1 MSGYPNLEPSTST
14 PRTRAIDR
22 AAITLMQFS
31 QESPQ
36 HTIGSLSKATGIDL
50 ATQRRIIMTLC
61 HNGFLRRSVDRQVF
75 EIGEAVVRI
84 ASAYVR
90 PMGISAIARPMIA
103 ELAKRFGVTT
113 FISRLENQRATC
125 ALRVDG
131 NPSVHVRWWEPGAT
145 MSFNKGA
152 APKLLLAHSALSKP
166 KAKRH
171 LLSASRA
178 RHNTESIDAHELF
191 AIREAG
197 CAYAENDVSVG
208 LAALAVPIFTKNGD
222 FYGALSVGGLS
233 PLIPNPNG
241 RKGKSALLKAMQQTA
256 AAIGAQLES
265 SAGHAA

>member
-1 MSGYPNLEPSTST
+1 MSGYPNLDPSTSP

-22 AAITLMQFS
+22 AAITLLQFS

-36 HTIGSLSKATGIDL
+36 HSIGSLSKATGIDL

-61 HNGFLRRSVDRQVF
+61 HHGFLRRSLDRQVF
-75 EIGEAVVRI
+75 EVGEAIVRV

-90 PMGISAIARPMIA
+90 PMGISAIARPVIT

-125 ALRVDG
+125 VLRVDG
-131 NPSVHVRWWEPGAT
+131 NASIHVRWWEPGAT

-152 APKLLLAHSALSKP
+152 APKLLLAHSDLTRP
-166 KAKRH
+166 KTNRH
-171 LLSASRA
+171 FINRA
-178 RHNTESIDAHELF
+178 QGQHHTERVDAQELF
-191 AIREAG
+191 DIREAR
-197 CAYAENDVSVG
+197 CSYAENDVSVG
-208 LAALAVPIFTKNGD
+208 LAALAVPIFSRDEK

-233 PLIPNPNG
+233 PLIPNPNA
-241 RKGKSALLKAMQQTA
+241 RRGKSALLKAMQQAA

-265 SAGHAA
+265 SAEHAA